1 MGDALR
7 FEGRRVAVEPGD
19 TVASA
24 LYRAGVR
31 TFTRSLKYH
40 RRRGLFCMTGDC
52 PNCSLN
58 VDGDPGVRA
67 CTTDARDGQ
76 VVLRESG
83 WPSAEHDLLHVADRL
98 HRFLPVGFYSKTF
111 IRPRFVWGLA
121 ERMIRRAT
129 GVGRLPAGRPAGAK
143 PARAVHV
150 DLLVVGGGVAG
161 LAAAA
166 EAAAAGSRVMLVEE
180 RRLGA
185 TVWDARALARIEAL
199 AQEATAAGVRILE
212 RHTAVGVYEG
222 PFVPV
227 VGPGEVLHVEAAR
240 VIAATGAVE
249 ALAVFP
255 GNDLPGVFLSRGA
268 ALLGVRHEVGPGRRA
283 VVVATTDEGRAS
295 AEALRTTG
303 MEVLIHD
310 GPLIAAEGSGRVRA
324 VIIETP
330 SGRERITCDTLV
342 LSLGWA
348 PRDALLRMGTDQEV
362 AGAGEVVIPGC
373 SLEEAEAS
381 GRRTANGQGEASSDV
396 PAVPVAGDGYVCLCE
411 DVSLHDLEQAWDEG
425 WRSSEI
431 LKRYTTATMGPCQG
445 AVCGRL
451 LAAFA
456 GARADAVATAGAR
469 TTARPP
475 ARPLPLEDLAAGVD
489 ESIEQR
495 TSLHGRHLDL
505 GARMERSGS
514 WARPTTFGDIE
525 QEIGA
530 VRHRAGLLD
539 VGTLGKFLVAGRDA
553 AELMDWVFPV
563 RVRDLAPGRSRYL
576 VALDEAGYVIDDGL
590 LAALDRGRFYLCST
604 SGGAPA
610 MEAWLRDWI
619 DRWDLHV
626 HLLDQTAQL
635 GAILLAGPDARTILE
650 RLTDDDVSAEGL
662 PHMRHADITVA
673 GVPCRALRVGFVGE
687 VGFELHHDRS
697 RGPELY
703 DALLEAGRPEG
714 AQPFGLGALDTLR
727 LEKGHL
733 YLGQDTLPDDHPAKL
748 GLEWAV
754 AMDKPGFVGKPALER
769 MGALPLERHLVG
781 LRIDGEPRR
790 GVPLLAGGRVVGR
803 VTSCARSE
811 AAGATIALGWI
822 RALDGSFP
830 AELFAGE
837 SSAAV
842 VPTPFYDPEGARV
855 HA

>member
-1 MGDALR
+1 VGDALR

-83 WPSAEHDLLHVADRL
+83 WPSAEHDLLHVTDRL
-98 HRFLPVGFYSKTF
+98 HRLLPVGFYSKTF

-121 ERMIRRAT
+121 ERVIRRAT
-129 GVGRLPAGRPAGAK
+129 GVGRLPAGRQASAK

-150 DLLVVGGGVAG
+150 DLLVVGGGIAG

-166 EAAAAGSRVMLVEE
+166 EAAAGGSRVVLVEE
-180 RRLGA
+180 RRLAA

-199 AQEATAAGVRILE
+199 EREATAAGARILE
-212 RHTAVGVYEG
+212 HHTAVGVYEG

-227 VGPGEVLHVEAAR
+227 VGPDEVLHIEAPR
-240 VIAATGAVE
+240 VIAATGAIE
-249 ALAVFP
+249 AHAVFP

-268 ALLGVRHEVGPGRRA
+268 ALLGVRHGVRPGRRA
-283 VVVATTDEGRAS
+283 VVVATTDEGRAA
-295 AEALRTTG
+295 AEALRITG

-310 GPLIAAEGSGRVRA
+310 GPVIAAEGGDRVRA
-324 VIIETP
+324 VIVETA

-362 AGAGEVVIPGC
+362 TGAGEVVIPGC

-381 GRRTANGQGEASSDV
+381 GRRAANGRGGASGDV
-396 PAVPVAGDGYVCLCE
+396 PTVPIAGDGYVCLCE

-495 TSLHGRHLDL
+495 TSLHDRHLEL
-505 GARMERSGS
+505 GALMERSGS
-514 WARPTTFGDIE
+514 WSRPTTFGDVE
-525 QEIGA
+525 HEIGA

-553 AELMDWVFPV
+553 AELMDRVFPI
-563 RVRDLAPGRSRYL
+563 RVRDLTPGRSRYL

-590 LAALDRGRFYLCST
+590 LAALDHGRFYLCST

-610 MEAWLRDWI
+610 MEARLRDWI

-650 RLTDDDVSAEGL
+650 RLTDDDVSAEAL

-673 GVPCRALRVGFVGE
+673 DVPCRALRVGFVGE

-703 DALLEAGRPEG
+703 DALLEAGRLEG

-754 AMDKPGFVGKPALER
+754 AMDKPGFVGKAALER
-769 MGALPLERHLVG
+769 MGALPLERTLVG
-781 LRIDGEPRR
+781 LRIEGEPRR
-790 GVPLLAGGRVVGR
+790 GIPLLAGDRVVGR
-803 VTSCARSE
+803 VTSSARSE
-811 AAGATIALGWI
+811 AAGGTIALGWV
-822 RALDGSFP
+822 RAVDGSFP
-830 AELFAGE
+830 TELFAGG
-837 SSAAV
+837 SRATV
-842 VPTPFYDPEGARV
+842 VPRPFYDPEGARV
-855 HA
+855 RA

>member
-1 MGDALR
+1 VGDALR

-67 CTTDARDGQ
+67 CSTDARDGQ

-111 IRPRFVWGLA
+111 IRPRFAWGLA
-121 ERMIRRAT
+121 ERVIRRAT

-166 EAAAAGSRVMLVEE
+166 EAAAAGSRVMLVDE

-185 TVWDARALARIEAL
+185 TVWDTRAIARIEAL
-199 AQEATAAGVRILE
+199 AREATAAGARILE

-227 VGPGEVLHVEAAR
+227 VGPDEVLHIEAAR

-249 ALAVFP
+249 AHAVFP

-268 ALLGVRHEVGPGRRA
+268 ALLGVRHGVRPGRRA

-303 MEVLIHD
+303 AEVLIHD
-310 GPLIAAEGSGRVRA
+310 GPVIAAEGSGRVRA

-373 SLEEAEAS
+373 SVEEAEAS
-381 GRRTANGQGEASSDV
+381 GRRAANGRTETSSEV
-396 PAVPVAGDGYVCLCE
+396 PTVPVAGDGYVCLCE

-495 TSLHGRHLDL
+495 TSLHDRHLDL

-514 WARPTTFGDIE
+514 WSRPTTFGDIE

-553 AELMDWVFPV
+553 AELMDRVFPV

-590 LAALDRGRFYLCST
+590 LAALDSGRFYLCST

-619 DRWDLHV
+619 DRWNLHV

-635 GAILLAGPDARTILE
+635 GAILLAGPSARTILE
-650 RLTDDDVSAEGL
+650 RLTDDEVSAEAL
-662 PHMRHADITVA
+662 AHTRHAEITVA
-673 GVPCRALRVGFVGE
+673 DVPCRALRVGFVGE
-687 VGFELHHDRS
+687 VGFELHHERS
-697 RGPELY
+697 RGPALY
-703 DALLEAGRPEG
+703 DALLEAGRPEA

-748 GLEWAV
+748 GLDWAV
-754 AMDKPGFVGKPALER
+754 AMEKPGFVGKAALER
-769 MGALPLERHLVG
+769 MRALPLERTLVG
-781 LRIDGEPRR
+781 LRIEGEPRR

-803 VTSCARSE
+803 VTSCALSE
-811 AAGATIALGWI
+811 AAGGTIALGWI
-822 RALDGSFP
+822 RATDGSFP
-830 AELFAGE
+830 NELFAGE
-837 SSAAV
+837 SSATV
-842 VPTPFYDPEGARV
+842 VPTPFYDPEGARLR
-855 HA
+855 A

>member
-1 MGDALR
+1 
-7 FEGRRVAVEPGD
+7 
-19 TVASA
+19 
-24 LYRAGVR
+24 
-31 TFTRSLKYH
+31 
-40 RRRGLFCMTGDC
+40 MTGDC
-52 PNCSLN
+52 PNCMMN

-67 CTTDARDGQ
+67 CITDPRDGQ
-76 VVLRESG
+76 VVVRETG

-121 ERMIRRAT
+121 ERAIRRAT
-129 GVGRLPAGRPAGAK
+129 GVGRLPAGPRAGAK

-166 EAAAAGSRVMLVEE
+166 EAAAAGSSVLLVEE

-185 TVWDARALARIEAL
+185 TVWDADVRERIEART
-199 AQEATAAGVRILE
+199 AEARAAGAQILE
-212 RHTAVGVYEG
+212 HHTAVGLYEG

-227 VGPGEVLHVEAAR
+227 VGPAEVLHVEAGR
-240 VIAATGAVE
+240 VVAATGAVE
-249 ALAVFP
+249 AHAVFP
-255 GNDLPGVFLSRGA
+255 GNDLPGVFLARGA
-268 ALLGVRHEVGPGRRA
+268 ALLAVRHGVVPGHRA

-295 AEALRTTG
+295 AAALRNAG
-303 MEVLIHD
+303 MEVLVYD
-310 GPLIAAEGSGRVRA
+310 GPVIAAEGDRHVNA
-324 VIIETP
+324 VIVETP
-330 SGRERITCDTLV
+330 SGRERISCDTLV

-362 AGAGEVVIPGC
+362 AGAGEVVAPGC
-373 SLEEAEAS
+373 TLEEAEAS
-381 GRRTANGQGEASSDV
+381 GRRAANGHRGSSTDARPV
-396 PAVPVAGDGYVCLCE
+396 PITGDGYVCLCE

-456 GARADAVATAGAR
+456 GARGNAVASAGAR
-469 TTARPP
+469 TTSRPP
-475 ARPLPLEDLAAGVD
+475 ARPLLLEDLAAGVD
-489 ESIEQR
+489 ETIEQR
-495 TSLHGRHLDL
+495 TSLHERHLEL

-514 WARPTTFGDIE
+514 WSRPTTFAAIDD
-525 QEIGA
+525 EIRA
-530 VRHRAGLLD
+530 VRHRAGLMD

-553 AELMDWVFPV
+553 AELMDRVFPI

-590 LAALDRGRFYLCST
+590 LAALDRGRFYLCTT
-604 SGGAPA
+604 SGRAPA

-619 DRWDLHV
+619 DRWGLHV
-626 HLLDQTAQL
+626 HLLNQTAQL
-635 GAILLAGPDARTILE
+635 GAILVAGPKARAILE
-650 RLTDDDVSAEGL
+650 RLTDDDVSAEAL

-673 GVPCRALRVGFVGE
+673 DVPCRALRVGFVGE
-687 VGFELHHDRS
+687 VGFELHHNRS
-697 RGPELY
+697 RGPDLF
-703 DALLEAGRPEG
+703 DALLEAGRVEG
-714 AQPFGLGALDTLR
+714 AQPFGLGALDVLR

-754 AMDKPGFVGKPALER
+754 AMDKPEFVGKPALER
-769 MGALPLERHLVG
+769 MGALPLERTLVG

-790 GVPLLAGGRVVGR
+790 GVPLSARGHVVGR

-811 AAGATIALGWI
+811 AARGTIALGWV
-822 RALDGSFP
+822 RAVDGSFP
-830 AELFAGE
+830 TELVAGD
-837 SSAAV
+837 AGATV
-842 VPTPFYDPEGARV
+842 VPTPFYDPEGERLRA
-855 HA
+855 

>member
-1 MGDALR
+1 MADALR

-24 LYRAGVR
+24 LYRAGIR

-40 RRRGLFCMTGDC
+40 RRRGLSCMTGDC
-52 PNCSLN
+52 PNCLVN

-67 CTTDARDGQ
+67 CTMDARDGQ
-76 VVLRESG
+76 VVVRESG
-83 WPSAEHDLLHVADRL
+83 WPSADRDLLHVMDGL
-98 HRFLPVGFYSKTF
+98 HPLLPVGFYSKTF

-121 ERMIRRAT
+121 ERAIRRAT
-129 GVGRLPAGRPAGAK
+129 GVGRLPTGRPAGAK

-166 EAAAAGSRVMLVEE
+166 EAAAAGSRVLLVEE

-185 TVWDARALARIEAL
+185 TVWNAGVLERVEAL
-199 AQEATAAGVRILE
+199 AAEARAAGVQILE
-212 RHTAVGVYEG
+212 HHTAVGLYDG

-227 VGPGEVLHVEAAR
+227 VGPAEVLHVETSR
-240 VIAATGAVE
+240 VVAATGAVE
-249 ALAVFP
+249 AHAVFP
-255 GNDLPGVFLSRGA
+255 GNDLPGVFLARGA
-268 ALLGVRHEVGPGRRA
+268 ALLSVRHGVALGRRA

-295 AEALRTTG
+295 AEALRNSG

-310 GPLIAAEGSGRVRA
+310 GAVVVAEGNGRIRA
-324 VIIETP
+324 VVLDTP
-330 SGRERITCDTLV
+330 VGRERIACDTLV

-348 PRDALLRMGTDQEV
+348 PRDALLRMGTDEEV
-362 AGAGEVVIPGC
+362 AGAGEVVVPGC

-381 GRRTANGQGEASSDV
+381 GRRAANGHHEPPTDA
-396 PAVPVAGDGYVCLCE
+396 PAVAIAGDGYVCLCE
-411 DVSLHDLEQAWDEG
+411 DVSLHDLEKAWKEG

-456 GARADAVATAGAR
+456 GARADAVASAGAR
-469 TTARPP
+469 TTSRPP

-489 ESIEQR
+489 ETIEQR
-495 TSLHGRHLDL
+495 TSLHDRQLEL

-514 WARPTTFGDIE
+514 WSRPTTFGAIDE
-525 QEIGA
+525 EIRA
-530 VRHRAGLLD
+530 VRHRAGLMD

-553 AELMDWVFPV
+553 AELMDRVFPI
-563 RVRDLAPGRSRYL
+563 RVRDLAPGHSRYL
-576 VALDEAGYVIDDGL
+576 VALDEAGYVIDDGV
-590 LAALDRGRFYLCST
+590 LAALDRGGFYLCTT
-604 SGGAPA
+604 SGRAPA

-619 DRWDLHV
+619 DRWGLHV

-635 GAILLAGPDARTILE
+635 GAILIAGPKARAILE
-650 RLTDDDVSAEGL
+650 RITDDDVSAPTL
-662 PHMRHADITVA
+662 PHMRQADIIVA
-673 GVPCRALRVGFVGE
+673 DVPCHALRVGLVGE
-687 VGFELHHDRS
+687 VGFELHHNRS

-703 DALLEAGRPEG
+703 DALLEAGRVEG
-714 AQPFGLGALDTLR
+714 AQPFGLGALDVLR

-754 AMDKPGFVGKPALER
+754 ATDKPAFIGKPALER
-769 MGALPLERHLVG
+769 MGALPLERRLVG

-790 GVPLLAGGRVVGR
+790 GVPLLADGRVVGR
-803 VTSCARSE
+803 VTSSARSE
-811 AAGATIALGWI
+811 AARGTIALGWV
-822 RALDGSFP
+822 RAVGGSIP
-830 AELFAGE
+830 TELAAGGAP
-837 SSAAV
+837 AAV
-842 VPTPFYDPEGARV
+842 VRTPFYDPEGTRLRA
-855 HA
+855 

>member
-83 WPSAEHDLLHVADRL
+83 WPSAEHDLLHVTDRL

-121 ERMIRRAT
+121 ERVIRRAT

-166 EAAAAGSRVMLVEE
+166 EAAAAGSLVVLVEE

-185 TVWDARALARIEAL
+185 TVWEARARTQIEAL
-199 AQEATAAGVRILE
+199 AQVATAAGARILE

-227 VGPGEVLHVEAAR
+227 VGPDEVLHIQAAR

-249 ALAVFP
+249 AHAVFP

-268 ALLGVRHEVGPGRRA
+268 ALLGVRHAVGPGRRA

-310 GPLIAAEGSGRVRA
+310 GPVVEAEGSGRVRA

-330 SGRERITCDTLV
+330 GGRERITCDTLV

-381 GRRTANGQGEASSDV
+381 GRRAANGQGEAPSDV
-396 PAVPVAGDGYVCLCE
+396 RTVPVADDGYVCLCE

-456 GARADAVATAGAR
+456 GERVDAVATAGAR

-489 ESIEQR
+489 GSIEQR
-495 TSLHGRHLDL
+495 TSLHDRHLEL

-525 QEIGA
+525 LEIGA

-539 VGTLGKFLVAGRDA
+539 VGTLGKFLIAGRDA
-553 AELMDWVFPV
+553 AELIDRVFPV

-590 LAALDRGRFYLCST
+590 LAALDRGRYYLCST

-635 GAILLAGPDARTILE
+635 GAILLAGPNARKILE
-650 RLTDDDVSAEGL
+650 RLTDDDVSAEVL

-673 GVPCRALRVGFVGE
+673 DVPCRALRVGFVGE

-697 RGPELY
+697 RGPGLY

-748 GLEWAV
+748 GLGWAV

-769 MGALPLERHLVG
+769 MQGLPLERTLAG
-781 LRIDGEPRR
+781 LRIEGEPRR
-790 GVPLLAGGRVVGR
+790 GVPLLAGDRVVGR

-811 AAGATIALGWI
+811 AAGGTIALGWV
-822 RALDGSFP
+822 RARDGSFP
-830 AELFAGE
+830 TELFAGE
-837 SSAAV
+837 SRATV
-842 VPTPFYDPEGARV
+842 VPTPFYDPEGVRLRA
-855 HA
+855 